1 MGSWEDPERTA
12 EKLALE
18 LTEAGPAPYTV
29 RRAKNA
35 AQWLLLCA
43 LCHPDGGDL
52 RRAAGAPAGCVFWQ
66 DYTPWAIH
74 FSQYQPGE
82 EALPQEAPAPQP
94 PDWQLYR
101 RLRQQIAFAYPHQ
114 EAVGIPAKV
123 AASKLAAEQDGSR
136 DITLSRPAWL
146 GEQGMTPAE
155 RGTALHAF
163 MQFADFAAARR
174 DLEKERDRLVAQAL
188 LTPEQGAVVDLR
200 RVRRFLESPLG
211 QRVLRSPQVEK
222 ERRFTAVIPAALAR
236 PGAASGEEVILQ
248 GAVDCTFVEDGR
260 LHIID
265 FKTDRV
271 QTMEELWQRYQAQ
284 LQLYGYAMEEVS
296 GLPVGQLVLYST
308 WLGQASARDYEK
320 SY

>member
-1 MGSWEDPERTA
+1 M
-12 EKLALE
+12 
-18 LTEAGPAPYTV
+18 
-29 RRAKNA
+29 
-35 AQWLLLCA
+35 
-43 LCHPDGGDL
+43 
-52 RRAAGAPAGCVFWQ
+52 
-66 DYTPWAIH
+66 
-74 FSQYQPGE
+74 
-82 EALPQEAPAPQP
+82 
-94 PDWQLYR
+94 
-101 RLRQQIAFAYPHQ
+101 
-114 EAVGIPAKV
+114 GIPAKV

-136 DITLSRPAWL
+136 DITLSWPAWL

-200 RVRRFLESPLG
+200 RVRKFLESPLG

-271 QTMEELWQRYQAQ
+271 QTMEELWQHYQAQ